1 MIAVIRGPYS
11 HWRRHTLRRHTA
23 GPDPAR
29 ASARD
34 QLMLN
39 HLHRH
44 RRQVD
49 HLPPLHTHLHGARQ
63 IRTTPRAQTRLMPP
77 PLVRVIDQR
86 QRRPR
91 MTGLPTRLATAPA
104 PQRLRSRLGKRRVRR
119 RRLRRVPT
127 VLPQLPPQ
135 LGDLGPQ
142 QLDLLSLPSHQR
154 RKFLIRRASI
164 RRHHAMIDKTNEK
177 IN

>member
-1 MIAVIRGPYS
+1 
-11 HWRRHTLRRHTA
+11 
-23 GPDPAR
+23 
-29 ASARD
+29 
-34 QLMLN
+34 MLD
-39 HLHRH
+39 HLNRH

-49 HLPPLHTHLHGARQ
+49 HLPPLHTHLHGAHE

-91 MTGLPTRLATAPA
+91 MTGLPTRFTTAA
-104 PQRLRSRLGKRRVRR
+104 AAQRLRSWLGKRRVRR
-119 RRLRRVPT
+119 WRLRRVPT

-142 QLDLLSLPSHQR
+142 QLDLLGLPSHER
-154 RKFLIRRASI
+154 REFLIGRESI
-164 RRHHAMIDKTNEK
+164 RGHHAMIDKANEK

>member
-1 MIAVIRGPYS
+1 
-11 HWRRHTLRRHTA
+11 
-23 GPDPAR
+23 
-29 ASARD
+29 
-34 QLMLN
+34 MLD

-49 HLPPLHTHLHGARQ
+49 HLPPLHTHLHGAHQ

-91 MTGLPTRLATAPA
+91 MTGLPTG
-104 PQRLRSRLGKRRVRR
+104 LRSLLRRNDFGAGLANGESDH
-119 RRLRRVPT
+119 RRLRRVPA

-142 QLDLLSLPSHQR
+142 QLDLLGLSRHKR
-154 RKFLIRRASI
+154 REFLIGRASI
-164 RRHHAMIDKTNEK
+164 GGHHAMIDKTNRK

>member
-11 HWRRHTLRRHTA
+11 HRRRHTLRRHTA

-104 PQRLRSRLGKRRVRR
+104 PQRLRSRLANGESDAGGFDEFRLFCPNCRLNSATSAPNNSICSACHPTSAASSSYDGRRSAGTT
-119 RRLRRVPT
+119 P
-127 VLPQLPPQ
+127 
-135 LGDLGPQ
+135 
-142 QLDLLSLPSHQR
+142 
-154 RKFLIRRASI
+154 
-164 RRHHAMIDKTNEK
+164 
-177 IN
+177 